1 MRICFLSWRDGLHP
15 EAGGSEV
22 FLEQI
27 CQRLAARG
35 HEITIVT
42 SADRRPDSRDG
53 TGIRRIRRGNRL
65 TVFPWGWWH
74 VLTHRRHHD
83 VVVEVMNGL
92 SFASRLARPRASV
105 IVFHHSHQRQW
116 TMIYP
121 DWRGRL
127 GRRLEAGLVTL
138 LNRGARWIT
147 VSDSSRQDLERWH
160 VSRGHISVIPNA
172 SDHVIGG
179 VGQTVPGRLV
189 CTARLVPHKQVEHA
203 IDVVAAMKDRHRDIH
218 LEIVGDGYWADEL
231 RRHAAGR
238 QVADRVHFH
247 GHVSDEER
255 NAVVGSAVLNLLP
268 STREGWGLVISEAAQ
283 WSVPSVAYRHAGGVV
298 EAIEDGRTGR
308 VVDDL
313 TELIAAVDM
322 ALSDPDA
329 TRAWGRKAQEM
340 ASSRTW
346 EDATS
351 EFEAVLQ
358 LLEP

>member
-1 MRICFLSWRDGLHP
+1 MHP

-27 CQRLAARG
+27 CQRLAGRG
-35 HEITIVT
+35 HEVTIVT
-42 SADRRPDSRDG
+42 SADQRPDSRAE
-53 TGIRRIRRGNRL
+53 TGIRRVRRGNRL

-74 VLTHRRHHD
+74 VLTHRRRYD

-121 DWRGRL
+121 DWRGRV
-127 GRRLEAGLVTL
+127 GRRVEAGLVAVV
-138 LNRGARWIT
+138 NRRARWIT
-147 VSDSSRQDLERWH
+147 VSDSSRRDLERWH
-160 VSRGHISVIPNA
+160 VSRSHISVIPNA

-179 VGQTVPGRLV
+179 VGQAVPGRLV

-203 IDVVAAMKDRHRDIH
+203 IDIVAALKDRHDDIH
-218 LEIVGDGYWADEL
+218 LEIVGDGYWAEEL
-231 RRHAAGR
+231 RRHAAER
-238 QVADRVHFH
+238 EVTDRVRFH
-247 GHVSDEER
+247 GHVPDEER
-255 NAVVGSAVLNLLP
+255 NAIVATAVLNVLP

-283 WSVPSVAYRHAGGVV
+283 WAVPSVAYRHAGGVV
-298 EAIEDGRTGR
+298 QAIDDGRTGR

-313 TELIAAVDM
+313 AELIAAVDT
-322 ALSDPDA
+322 ALSDSA
-329 TRAWGRKAQEM
+329 AIRRWGQQAREM